1 MAQWKRFRDLSIVK
15 YAETYKRL
23 NVKFDV
29 YSGESQYSLDQMM
42 NTLNEL
48 DSKGLLTE
56 LDGARVVDLKEYKLG
71 TAVIE
76 KKDGSLLY
84 LSRDVAAAQD
94 RFDEYNFDKM
104 IYCVGTQQ
112 DHHFRQLFKVLELMG
127 KTWLPRCEHVAFGL
141 IKSDDGNM
149 STRKGTVV
157 FLSQILD
164 SVQEEMH
171 TVMQKNEHKYSQIED
186 PSRVADIVGMSAVV
200 VQDMGARRVKD
211 YSFDWNRMFSFEGDT
226 GPYLQYAHA
235 RMCSI
240 ERQGAE
246 RFVITPE
253 RVAQL
258 DLSVLV
264 EPEAI
269 KVIDLIG
276 SFPATILEVADTLEP
291 CQLVNYALRLSHA
304 VSSAYKELWVHGRED
319 NIAEPRMA
327 MYVAA
332 KICLGNALQ
341 LLGLE
346 PLQRM

>member
-1 MAQWKRFRDLSIVK
+1 M
-15 YAETYKRL
+15 
-23 NVKFDV
+23 KFDV

-42 NTLNEL
+42 ATLNDL
-48 DSKGLLTE
+48 DTKGLLTP
-56 LDGARVVDLKEYKLG
+56 LDGARVVDLTPFKLG

-84 LSRDVAAAQD
+84 LSRDIAAAQD
-94 RFDEYNFDKM
+94 RFNEYNFDKM

-149 STRKGTVV
+149 STRNGTVV

-171 TVMQKNEHKYSQIED
+171 TLMKKNEQKYSQIED
-186 PSRVADIVGMSAVV
+186 PERVADIVGMSAVV
-200 VQDMGARRVKD
+200 IQDMGARRVKD

-240 ERQGAE
+240 ERQAE
-246 RFVITPE
+246 RFNITPE
-253 RVAQL
+253 RAAQL
-258 DLSVLV
+258 DYSVLV
-264 EPEAI
+264 EPEAA
-269 KVIDLIG
+269 KVLDLIG
-276 SFPATILEVADTLEP
+276 SFPSTILEVVDSLEP
-291 CQLVNYALRLSHA
+291 CQLVNYALKLSHA

-319 NIAEPRMA
+319 HIAEPRLA
-327 MYVAA
+327 MYFAA
-332 KICLGNALQ
+332 RICLGNALQ

-346 PLQRM
+346 PLERM